1 MLSERQ
7 ELVLKLI
14 TEVYVK
20 TAEPVGSRTLS
31 KLVDFSPATLRNE
44 MADLEELGYLE
55 KTHTSSGRIP
65 SDKGYHYYIE
75 RLITNNDSFDK
86 SFTVIDE
93 LFGNK
98 KMKRE
103 EAIKQAMNLLS
114 QLTNYT
120 TIALGNNAYGSRI
133 KKIELVS
140 LYENTGI
147 LLIVTNRGHVE
158 SKQIVLPDATDFTE
172 MARVMEIFNDILY
185 DCPIGKVSEKLH
197 YEINK
202 EDINEIL
209 VYNKTIVDT
218 FLEAFTMFTQSKYYL
233 SGQNKML
240 YQPEFSDVNKVR
252 NLLDFFDKNDIFK
265 LVENTE
271 KSGLSIKIGRENSIN
286 AMQDC
291 TVITVPYDLNAD
303 TKGTIAIVGPTRM
316 EYQKVIPL
324 IKYLAAHMSKLY
336 KE

>member
-114 QLTNYT
+114 QLTK
-120 TIALGNNAYGSRI
+120 GNG
-133 KKIELVS
+133 E
-140 LYENTGI
+140 E
-147 LLIVTNRGHVE
+147 
-158 SKQIVLPDATDFTE
+158 
-172 MARVMEIFNDILY
+172 
-185 DCPIGKVSEKLH
+185 
-197 YEINK
+197 
-202 EDINEIL
+202 
-209 VYNKTIVDT
+209 
-218 FLEAFTMFTQSKYYL
+218 
-233 SGQNKML
+233 
-240 YQPEFSDVNKVR
+240 
-252 NLLDFFDKNDIFK
+252 
-265 LVENTE
+265 
-271 KSGLSIKIGRENSIN
+271 
-286 AMQDC
+286 
-291 TVITVPYDLNAD
+291 
-303 TKGTIAIVGPTRM
+303 
-316 EYQKVIPL
+316 
-324 IKYLAAHMSKLY
+324 
-336 KE
+336 